1 MILFRRLVF
10 PLCLLVGALLTVVA
24 GVLHPDLP
32 LDGAAQLAEI
42 ARHET
47 WRAVH
52 WTFLFGFPLA
62 LTGLAGVVG
71 RHVGTAGERA
81 ARAGL
86 VVATFAYGL
95 WVIIVAFMA
104 GAGWSLAQGFA
115 VSDAGMTATRAVFVF
130 DMLRPFALVAQRA
143 AGFALGIATALFGWG
158 VLEGRV
164 LPRWLGA
171 AGAVSGALGIALT
184 LVFRE
189 DTRADQAAFVLP
201 VLWQVA
207 TGAVLLRVPATND

>member
-1 MILFRRLVF
+1 MTLFRRLVF
-10 PLCLLVGALLTVVA
+10 PLCLLSGALLTVVA

-42 ARHET
+42 ADDAM

-52 WTFLFGFPLA
+52 WTFLFGFPLV

-86 VVATFAYGL
+86 SVATFAYGL
-95 WVIIVAFMA
+95 WVIIVAFMG
-104 GAGWSLAQGFA
+104 GAAWFLAQSFA
-115 VSDAGMTATRAVFVF
+115 VSDPGMTATRAVFVF
-130 DMLRPFALVAQRA
+130 DMLRPYALVAQRE

-158 VLEGRV
+158 MLEGRV

-171 AGAVSGALGIALT
+171 AGVVSGALGIALA
-184 LVFRE
+184 LLFRE
-189 DTRADQAAFVLP
+189 DTKADQVAFVLP
-201 VLWQVA
+201 VFWQVA
-207 TGAVLLRVPATND
+207 TGVVLLRRPAAND